1 MLKHISFDRQY
12 EYKVSAE
19 LAWELRY
26 REHLSLAA
34 IKERLRTD
42 ADLST
47 IGRAIQRHEQ
57 SVAPQNS

>member
-1 MLKHISFDRQY
+1 
-12 EYKVSAE
+12 VSAE